1 MKLKVG
7 LYGAAVN
14 VAAVLGI
21 LLFSA
26 VRGGGVG
33 FNAYF
38 SGLPVLS
45 AAAFVVYYF
54 VVSAYVAKRPGI
66 QNPVFFDSLVGMLA
80 ELITVTLGAVLHG
93 VGASIS
99 AVQGRGLT
107 AFAADLTAGILM
119 NLLFVFGTFMI
130 HILVIG
136 NIAGLVG
143 WYLLTKVSPK
153 DLS

>member
-38 SGLPVLS
+38 SALPVLS

-80 ELITVTLGAVLHG
+80 ELIIITLGVVLHS
-93 VGASIS
+93 VWMSILEM
-99 AVQGRGLT
+99 QGWDFM
-107 AFAADLTAGILM
+107 AFAADLATGILM
-119 NLLFVFGTFMI
+119 NFLWIFATFMI

-143 WYLLTKVSPK
+143 WYVLKKVNPK
-153 DLS
+153 ELS